1 MHILTPILMYMRML
15 KFKCSQL
22 LYKYKK
28 EIQVFVLIMVY
39 HIALFNFYIVSFL
52 LSQSKSFSK
61 S

>member
-1 MHILTPILMYMRML
+1 MYMKML

>member
-1 MHILTPILMYMRML
+1 MHILTPILMYVKIL

-28 EIQVFVLIMVY
+28 EVQVSVLIMLY

-52 LSQSKSFSK
+52 LSRSKSFSK